1 VDGHASAAA
10 PRSVLP
16 RNPRVACDVLFAGLI
31 GELMTTHS
39 LMNTPGNNPFQI
51 WVDADACPA
60 PIKEILYR
68 TARRLQVGLTLVANQ
83 SMHVPSG
90 KLIRLITVPEG
101 ADIADDKIVEM
112 LAPGDVVITGDIPL
126 AARVVEN
133 SAIAIGVRGELFD
146 ENSVHDRL
154 ASRDLMEQFRSEG
167 IDTRGPSPLTKKH
180 LQTFANTLDRT
191 LTRCLKKG

>member
-1 VDGHASAAA
+1 
-10 PRSVLP
+10 
-16 RNPRVACDVLFAGLI
+16 
-31 GELMTTHS
+31 
-39 LMNTPGNNPFQI
+39 MNTPGTKPFQI

-68 TARRLQVGLTLVANQ
+68 TARRLQVEVTLIANQ
-83 SMHVPSG
+83 PMHVPSS

-126 AARVVEN
+126 AARVVES
-133 SAIAIGVRGELFD
+133 SAIAIGVRGEVFD

-154 ASRDLMEQFRSEG
+154 TSRDLMEQFRSQG
-167 IDTRGPSPLTKKH
+167 IDTRGPAPLTTKN

-191 LTRCLKKG
+191 LARCLKKG

>member
-1 VDGHASAAA
+1 MD
-10 PRSVLP
+10 
-16 RNPRVACDVLFAGLI
+16 
-31 GELMTTHS
+31 TTG
-39 LMNTPGNNPFQI
+39 TKPFQI

-68 TARRLQVGLTLVANQ
+68 TARRLQVELTLVANQ
-83 SMHVPSG
+83 SMHVPSSQ
-90 KLIRLITVPEG
+90 LIRLITVPEG

-112 LAPGDVVITGDIPL
+112 LSPGDVVITGDIPL
-126 AARVVEN
+126 AARVVGR

-154 ASRDLMEQFRSEG
+154 AARDLMEQFRSAG
-167 IDTRGPSPLTKKH
+167 VDTRGPSSLTQKN

-191 LTRCLKKG
+191 LTRCLKNAAPGSRG